1 MKPVLVTGATG
12 FVGWHV
18 ARQLLERGERVRAL
32 VRDPARSARALAELA
47 GIETVPGDLRDE
59 DSLASAVEGCG
70 IVYHV
75 AADYRLWAPR
85 PEEMYRSNVDG
96 TRSLLAAARKA
107 GVERCVYTSTVG
119 CIGMRRGRSGFRG
132 HAGRPGGNAGA
143 LQALQVPGRSRSRCE
158 FAGEGFPVVI
168 VNPTAPVGDHDF
180 RPTPTGKI
188 VVDFLRGA
196 MPAYLDTG
204 LNVVYVGD
212 VAAGHLLACERGRVG
227 ERYILGG
234 ENLTLQQI
242 FGKLEEVTGKRA
254 PTMRIPYAV
263 AYAAGVASTGWA
275 AVTGQG
281 TARAARWRADGA
293 QEDVGAARQGRARV
307 GVFGAD
313 RLWRRCGARRSGFRR
328 TDIVKT
334 WLLVA
339 AERREFDGIRK
350 RLGNVAKLAW
360 PGAKFAGEAHWQGDR
375 WWMVANGPGAGR
387 WCLTH

>member
-12 FVGWHV
+12 FIGWHV

-32 VRDPARSARALAELA
+32 VRDPARSAQALAELA

-59 DSLASAVEGCG
+59 DSLVSAVSGCG
-70 IVYHV
+70 TVYHV
-75 AADYRLWAPR
+75 AADYRLWVPR

-96 TRSLLAAARKA
+96 TCNLLGAARKA

-119 CIGMRRGRSGFRG
+119 CIGMRKGELGSEGTPAGLEEMQGPYKRSKFL
-132 HAGRPGGNAGA
+132 AEQIA
-143 LQALQVPGRSRSRCE
+143 LQ
-158 FAGEGFPVVI
+158 FAEQGFPVVI

-212 VAAGHLLACERGRVG
+212 VAAGHLLAFERGRVG

-242 FGKLEEVTGKRA
+242 FGELEEVTGKPA
-254 PTMRIPYAV
+254 PKVRIPYAV

-275 AVTGQG
+275 SLTGQEPRVPLDG
-281 TARAARWRADGA
+281 VRMARKKMWVRHDKAARELGYSARPAVEALRRAAEWFQANGYC
-293 QEDVGAARQGRARV
+293 EDLATGG
-307 GVFGAD
+307 
-313 RLWRRCGARRSGFRR
+313 RR
-328 TDIVKT
+328 T
-334 WLLVA
+334 A
-339 AERREFDGIRK
+339 
-350 RLGNVAKLAW
+350 
-360 PGAKFAGEAHWQGDR
+360 
-375 WWMVANGPGAGR
+375 
-387 WCLTH
+387 